1 MICQKRELSLDI
13 NSKMKLALI
22 LFFGCMYVEHCQLLG
37 GFGEDET
44 ATKLIQKY
52 ADSVSNWTLYEIVLK
67 CMVKYNIVCERSREM
82 YKQLFHIKKKRT
94 CKLRNG

>member
-1 MICQKRELSLDI
+1 MVCQKRELSLDI

-52 ADSVSNWTLYEIVLK
+52 ADSVSNWTLYEFVVK
-67 CMVKYNIVCERSREM
+67 CMVKYNMRTKQREM
-82 YKQLFHIKKKRT
+82 YKQLCQQQQKRT

>member
-1 MICQKRELSLDI
+1 
-13 NSKMKLALI
+13 MKLALI

-44 ATKLIQKY
+44 ATKLIQQY

-67 CMVKYNIVCERSREM
+67 CMVKYNIVCERSKERCTNSFFI
-82 YKQLFHIKKKRT
+82 KKKKRT